1 MSRST
6 TLRLTCSCGEPITI
20 TVYDY
25 VNVAQDPQ
33 LRYTVLVGLLNTTI
47 CPNCG
52 RRTALAHPFIYSDP
66 AHNLLAYVHPRSD
79 APEEARQVI
88 LERLRETYMNIVENE
103 ERKASSTSTHANGNN
118 HANSNGASTSG
129 NGAATSDIPPLQ
141 VIFGVDQLS
150 EVINAVLSQ
159 DERLGKLA
167 LSTQSR
173 EEAERGQ
180 MLLIAR
186 KLAQEMQCQ
195 VEVEDLPDEYT
206 VWLFGSR
213 RQIGAIMRELA
224 ARS

>member
-103 ERKASSTSTHANGNN
+103 ERKASSTSRRANSNN
-118 HANSNGASTSG
+118 HANSNGANTSG